1 MMNPFGIL
9 GLRAAQLMQSLRRA
23 ATPKPPRELIRELL
37 DRAILAGVDTRNKL
51 DLQKYVRD
59 HVIVKRSPI
68 IGAPKKWQLNTK

>member
-9 GLRAAQLMQSLRRA
+9 GLRAAQLIQSLRRV
-23 ATPKPPRELIRELL
+23 ATPKPPPDLIQELL
-37 DRAILAGVDTRNKL
+37 DRATLAGIDTNSKAA
-51 DLQKYVRD
+51 LQNYVRD